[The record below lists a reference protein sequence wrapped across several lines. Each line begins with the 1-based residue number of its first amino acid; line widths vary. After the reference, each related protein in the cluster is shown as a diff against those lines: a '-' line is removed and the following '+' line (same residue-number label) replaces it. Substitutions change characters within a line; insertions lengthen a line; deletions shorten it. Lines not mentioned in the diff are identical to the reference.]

1 MTVLSKIYQCTL
13 LCILYA
19 FQASSAYAST
29 TQIAGSQIDSVQIF
43 RETDGSMRLGLHSP
57 VATTASCAASTAP
70 GWYVTLATS
79 RESEKKAIHNTI
91 LFAKATGATLRVVG
105 TGACDANGVEVIYYI
120 ELL

>member
-29 TQIAGSQIDSVQIF
+29 TQITGSQIDTVQIF
-43 RETDGSMRLGLHSP
+43 READGSIRLSLHSP
-57 VATTASCAASTAP
+57 VATTASCAIYP
-70 GWYVTLATS
+70 GWYATSATS
-79 RESEKKAIHNTI
+79 RESEKKTIHNTI

-105 TGACDANGVEVIYYI
+105 TGACDTNGVEVIYYI